1 MSLVKDPGPANKD
14 GSMWHTV
21 SKDYFRYADEGI
33 EKHSAGS
40 KVGMQAPGLLLFSKK
55 SPKYIQ
61 VVKQK
66 LFAKIRT
73 DKA

>member
-21 SKDYFRYADEGI
+21 SKGYFRYEDEGI
-33 EKHSAGS
+33 EKHSARS
-40 KVGMQAPGLLLFSKK
+40 KVGMQAPGLLSFSTK
-55 SPKYIQ
+55 SSKYIQ

-66 LFAKIRT
+66 LLTKIRT